1 MDLLRPNNE
10 DKAKELVQ
18 QYAADDS
25 PILQKDFYNSL
36 LAAYNVEEIGQQLNA
51 AGLGYLTTE
60 IVSDRHVLVWGK
72 KEKWRKVME

>member
-72 KEKWRKVME
+72 KEK

>member
-18 QYAADDS
+18 QYAADVS

-36 LAAYNVEEIGQQLNA
+36 LAAYNVEEIQQQLNI
-51 AGLGYLTTE
+51 AGLDYLTTE

-72 KEKWRKVME
+72 KEK